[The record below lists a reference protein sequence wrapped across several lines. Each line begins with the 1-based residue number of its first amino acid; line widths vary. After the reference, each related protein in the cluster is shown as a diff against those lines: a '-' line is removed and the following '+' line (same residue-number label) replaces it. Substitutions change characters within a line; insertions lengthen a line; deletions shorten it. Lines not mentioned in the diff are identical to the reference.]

1 MWLAPHFMA
10 LDVAG
15 ASVLLFQKRK
25 GISIY
30 QRQSDPVLDR
40 ALRRGR
46 LRLGNAEIFSRDE
59 AGKALMRAIRR
70 GDGFFNLPDMD
81 FGTRD
86 AAFVPFFGVQA
97 ATLLA
102 PSRLAKAMNMIVQP
116 VVAEIL
122 PGGAGYV
129 VRYEPPWT
137 RLSER
142 RPGRRRGPHE
152 PLDRKRDP
160 AQSGA
165 IPVGPSAL
173 QDAPAGGAVAV
184 LSNKVKRRPAAGL
197 ECGGCRL
204 PAAAGAR
211 IARPDN
217 RDMRLRFTK
226 MQGAGNDFVVLD
238 ATRAPLALDAAQL
251 RRIGDRRFGV
261 GCDQIL
267 IVEPSTT
274 PGVDFRY
281 RIFNG
286 ASGEEVEQCGNGARC
301 FVRFVRERGLTSKT
315 TIVVDTLNRRLELRE
330 QADGRVTVDM
340 GAPDFEPLHVPFD
353 TTWLAPRSVES
364 GLPLWPVEL
373 GEGRSVTVAVVSM
386 GNPHAVQLVA
396 DVDAAPV
403 ATQGPLL
410 ERHARFARGVN
421 AGFMQVVARDAIRLR
436 VFERG
441 AGETLACGTGA
452 CAAVAVGIRLGLL
465 DAKVDVETRG
475 GRLTIEWAG
484 EGAPVLMTGPAQTV
498 FEGEIEL

>member
-1 MWLAPHFMA
+1 
-10 LDVAG
+10 
-15 ASVLLFQKRK
+15 
-25 GISIY
+25 
-30 QRQSDPVLDR
+30 
-40 ALRRGR
+40 
-46 LRLGNAEIFSRDE
+46 
-59 AGKALMRAIRR
+59 
-70 GDGFFNLPDMD
+70 
-81 FGTRD
+81 
-86 AAFVPFFGVQA
+86 
-97 ATLLA
+97 
-102 PSRLAKAMNMIVQP
+102 
-116 VVAEIL
+116 
-122 PGGAGYV
+122 
-129 VRYEPPWT
+129 
-137 RLSER
+137 
-142 RPGRRRGPHE
+142 
-152 PLDRKRDP
+152 
-160 AQSGA
+160 
-165 IPVGPSAL
+165 
-173 QDAPAGGAVAV
+173 
-184 LSNKVKRRPAAGL
+184 
-197 ECGGCRL
+197 
-204 PAAAGAR
+204 
-211 IARPDN
+211 
-217 RDMRLRFTK
+217 MRLRFTK

-238 ATRAPLALDAAQL
+238 ATRAPLDLDAAQM

-267 IVEPSTT
+267 VVEPGAA

-286 ASGEEVEQCGNGARC
+286 ASGDEVEQCGNGARC
-301 FVRFVRERGLTSKT
+301 FVRFVRAHGLSDKKT
-315 TIVVDTLNRRLELRE
+315 LVVETMNRRLELRE
-330 QADGRVTVDM
+330 QDDGRVTVDM

-386 GNPHAVQLVA
+386 GNPHAVQVVA

-410 ERHARFARGVN
+410 EKHVRFARGVN
-421 AGFMQVVARDAIRLR
+421 AGFMQVAARDAIRLR

-498 FEGEIEL
+498 FEGEIDL